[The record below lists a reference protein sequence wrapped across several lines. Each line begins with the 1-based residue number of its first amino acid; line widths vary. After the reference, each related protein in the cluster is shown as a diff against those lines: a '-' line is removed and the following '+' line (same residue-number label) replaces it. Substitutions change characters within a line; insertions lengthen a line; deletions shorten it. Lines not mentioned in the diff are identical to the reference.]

1 MYSNGCFFPFQSDI
15 RSETGIELESQSADR
30 LSDEKDN
37 YFRDGKRKI
46 GKLAILLVILQHCIY
61 CLITNI
67 STVKEDFFML

>member
-1 MYSNGCFFPFQSDI
+1 MYSNGCFFSFQSDI

-46 GKLAILLVILQHCIY
+46 GKKS
-61 CLITNI
+61 CL
-67 STVKEDFFML
+67 